1 MFKSVFAKY
10 MIAFMAIILASF
22 SILTLIVGS
31 IVRTHS
37 DSNTEADLSR
47 IAQSV
52 DYLLKSEYSESSY
65 SSIGEYIKNEQ
76 AATEN
81 IVSAITRHTRNIFV
95 LIIDTNG
102 NILFADKTAPEKYAS
117 KDSVGKLPEAD
128 LKVRFDSKGSDF
140 GGLLSE
146 KHYSYAIPLP
156 DEGSPE
162 CVIYACTPQSY
173 TAGVIGSLNRM
184 ILMTSMWVMIAAIIA
199 SYFISERI
207 ARPIRAMS
215 RAAREFAAGHFD
227 VRVPVI
233 GDSEISELAMA
244 FNNMASSLATL
255 EDTRSTFLANVSH
268 DLRTPMTTI
277 SGYIDGI
284 LDGAIPPEKEA
295 YYLEI
300 VASEVRRLSRLV
312 SSLLDISRI
321 EAGERKFNMQPF
333 DICEMARQVLISFE
347 TRIDQKKLDV
357 SFECDNE
364 HETVIAD
371 RDAIHQ
377 ILYNICDNAV
387 KFSREGGKYALKIE
401 DRDKK
406 IYVSVYN
413 EGEGIAAEDIPH
425 IFDRFYKGDKSRG
438 KDKTGVGLGMY
449 ITKTIIDAHGEK
461 ISVNSKQGQYCE
473 FVFTLKK
480 AGKQS
485 IERGEKSALSE
496 EKGKKQ

>member
-1 MFKSVFAKY
+1 MFKSVFARY
-10 MIAFMAIILASF
+10 MIAFMAIILVSF
-22 SILTLIVGS
+22 SILTVIVGS
-31 IVRTHS
+31 IVKTNS
-37 DSNTEADLSR
+37 DNSTEADLSR
-47 IAQSV
+47 IAMSV
-52 DYLLKSEYSESSY
+52 DYLLRSEYADSSY
-65 SSIGEYIKNEQ
+65 KSIKDYIVNE
-76 AATEN
+76 AESTETL
-81 IVSAITRHTRNIFV
+81 VSAITRHTRNLFV
-95 LIIDTNG
+95 LIIDVDG
-102 NILFADKTAPEKYAS
+102 KVIFADKTAPEEIDAK
-117 KDSVGKLPEAD
+117 KSVGKLSASD
-128 LKVRFDSKGSDF
+128 HVDGFDSKGSDF

-156 DEGSPE
+156 DKTDPE
-162 CVIYACTPQSY
+162 CVIFACTPISY

-184 ILMTSMWVMIAAIIA
+184 ILMASMWVMIAAIIA

-207 ARPIRAMS
+207 VRPIKSMS

-284 LDGAIPPEKEA
+284 LDGAIPPEKQS

-321 EAGERKFNMQPF
+321 EAGERKFTMQPF
-333 DICEMARQVLISFE
+333 DVCEMARQVLISFE

-357 SFECDNE
+357 SFECDNDRE
-364 HETVIAD
+364 MVIAD

-387 KFSREGGKYALKIE
+387 KFSREGGKYILKIE
-401 DRDKK
+401 DKDKK

-449 ITKTIIDAHGEK
+449 ITKTIIDAHKET

-480 AGKQS
+480 AGKQAVS
-485 IERGEKSALSE
+485 PS